1 MKRNEQER
9 KQFKTVINTEYRPE
23 QLVFANESHFNRLTM
38 KRPYAWSKRGER
50 ASRHQF
56 QFRGAKY
63 SILPA
68 LSLDGI
74 LHVDVIENAITGA
87 DFHRFVEGLLPLMN
101 KWPLPRS
108 VLVIDDALIHKVDG
122 IRELVEERGMRLLY
136 LPSYSPDFNPIEHS
150 FSSIKTWLHEN
161 RDRMDQERDEEAEHG
176 TAYSVLSQAVHS
188 VTAEQARG
196 WFKQCGYILPV

>member
-1 MKRNEQER
+1 
-9 KQFKTVINTEYRPE
+9 
-23 QLVFANESHFNRLTM
+23 M

-161 RDRMDQERDEEAEHG
+161 RDRMDQERDEEAEDG
-176 TAYSVLSQAVHS
+176 TAYNVLSQAVHS